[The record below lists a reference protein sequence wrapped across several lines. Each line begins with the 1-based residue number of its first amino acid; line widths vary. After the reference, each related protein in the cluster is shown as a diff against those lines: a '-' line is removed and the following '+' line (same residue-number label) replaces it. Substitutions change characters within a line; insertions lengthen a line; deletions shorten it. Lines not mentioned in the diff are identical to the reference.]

1 MGEHGAKGK
10 HLAQGGSIAPHFTK
24 RGRQAMGDKE
34 ETVEIKDPIPT
45 EEEKKAD
52 EAKADEADKDMDKML
67 NEAEKTRV
75 EDAGEAA

>member
-1 MGEHGAKGK
+1 
-10 HLAQGGSIAPHFTK
+10 
-24 RGRQAMGDKE
+24 MGDEKE

-45 EEEKKAD
+45 EETKAD
-52 EAKADEADKDMDKML
+52 EVKAAEADKDMDEVL